1 MRGTILPVFVW
12 KLNKTPAEDM
22 QDYWGGLI
30 QPLIQPLGADPLLC
44 QWLIEP
50 GFSSWKPAAPNPC
63 SRCAKEGVGWSF
75 DWCVF
80 SVVRMLAR
88 YPFSCLPLTPPFS
101 PIMGAREYGFDK
113 DRDLSRV
120 QPSQNSTAASG
131 LNGLSGLKLGFIEP
145 SPSMVFSFS
154 MLMVVVRKF
163 FARGYSGLSIN
174 CR

>member
-1 MRGTILPVFVW
+1 
-12 KLNKTPAEDM
+12 M

-30 QPLIQPLGADPLLC
+30 QPLIQPLGADPFLC

-63 SRCAKEGVGWSF
+63 SRCAKGRVGWSF

-88 YPFSCLPLTPPFS
+88 YPFSCLPLTPPPRLRRSALARRQVS
-101 PIMGAREYGFDK
+101 PIVGAREYGFDK
-113 DRDLSRV
+113 GRYLSRV
-120 QPSQNSTAASG
+120 QPAQNSTAASG
-131 LNGLSGLKLGFIEP
+131 NGLSGLKLGFIEP

-154 MLMVVVRKF
+154 MLMVAVRKF